1 MSVGHRRRKWGC
13 LNHGDGVG
21 VFLLPQST
29 MARGAVDHHVR
40 SEIGE
45 RALLGPKKELEDE
58 RKW

>member
-1 MSVGHRRRKWGC
+1 
-13 LNHGDGVG
+13 VG